1 MTWYV
6 VRTKPRQ
13 EGRAKL
19 NLENQG
25 IVAFLPEI
33 TLQKIRR
40 GKRTPVTEPLFPGY
54 VFADLDDYAG
64 KFHKV
69 RSTFGV
75 SKLLT
80 FGERP
85 ATVPDALIE
94 EMKQLNAQSST
105 IQKAS
110 IAAMP
115 QIGEQVEITE
125 GPFKGFMAQIVG
137 LDGESRCIV
146 LLNWLQK
153 EVQAEYEFSQIRRS

>member
-13 EGRAKL
+13 ETRARL
-19 NLENQG
+19 NLENQD
-25 IVAFLPEI
+25 INAFLPEI

-40 GKRTPVTEPLFPGY
+40 GKRTDVTEPLFPGY
-54 VFADLDDYAG
+54 IFAELDDYAG

-75 SKLLT
+75 AKMLT
-80 FGERP
+80 FGETP
-85 ATVPDALIE
+85 ATIPDALIE
-94 EMKQLNAQSST
+94 EMRHVNATTQ
-105 IQKAS
+105 QKAQQS
-110 IAAMP
+110 AMP
-115 QIGEQVEITE
+115 QVGEKVEITY
-125 GPFKGFMAQIVG
+125 GPFKGFIAEIVQ

-153 EVQAEYEFSQIRRS
+153 EVKATLEFSEIRRS

>member
-13 EGRAKL
+13 ETRARQ
-19 NLENQG
+19 NLENQE
-25 IVAFLPEI
+25 IEAFLPEI

-40 GKRTPVTEPLFPGY
+40 GKRTAVTEPLFPGY
-54 VFADLDDYAG
+54 IFANLDDYAS

-75 SKLLT
+75 AKMLT
-80 FGERP
+80 FGETP
-85 ATVPDALIE
+85 ATIPDALIQ
-94 EMKQLNAQSST
+94 EMHQINADTQ
-105 IQKAS
+105 QKAQQS
-110 IAAMP
+110 AMP
-115 QIGEQVEITE
+115 QVGEKVEITY
-125 GPFKGFMAQIVG
+125 GPFKGFMAEIVQ

-153 EVQAEYEFSQIRRS
+153 EVKATLEFNEIRRS

>member
-13 EGRAKL
+13 ETRARQ
-19 NLENQG
+19 NLENQE
-25 IVAFLPEI
+25 IEAFLPEI

-40 GKRTPVTEPLFPGY
+40 GKRTDVTEPLFPGY
-54 VFADLDDYAG
+54 IFANLDDYAG

-75 SKLLT
+75 AKMLT
-80 FGERP
+80 FGETP
-85 ATVPDALIE
+85 ATIPDALIA
-94 EMKQLNAQSST
+94 EMHHINADTQ
-105 IQKAS
+105 QKAQQS
-110 IAAMP
+110 AMP
-115 QIGEQVEITE
+115 QVGEKVEITY
-125 GPFKGFMAQIVG
+125 GPFKGFMAEIVQ

-153 EVQAEYEFSQIRRS
+153 EVKATLEFNEIRRS

>member
-13 EGRAKL
+13 ETRAKL
-19 NLENQG
+19 NLENQD
-25 IVAFLPEI
+25 ITTFLPEI

-40 GKRTPVTEPLFPGY
+40 GKRTAVTEPLFPGY
-54 VFADLDDYAG
+54 IFADLDDYAG

-75 SKLLT
+75 AKLLT
-80 FGERP
+80 FGETP
-85 ATVPDALIE
+85 ATVPDALIQ
-94 EMKQLNAQSST
+94 EMHQVNAETQ
-105 IQKAS
+105 QKAQQS
-110 IAAMP
+110 AMP
-115 QIGEQVEITE
+115 QVGEKVEITY
-125 GPFKGFMAQIVG
+125 GPFKGFMAEILQ

-153 EVQAEYEFSQIRRS
+153 EVKATLEFNEIRRS

>member
-13 EGRAKL
+13 ETRARQ
-19 NLENQG
+19 NLENQE
-25 IVAFLPEI
+25 IEAFLPEI

-40 GKRTPVTEPLFPGY
+40 GKRTAVTEPLFPGY
-54 VFADLDDYAG
+54 IFANLDDYAG

-75 SKLLT
+75 AKMLT
-80 FGERP
+80 FGETP
-85 ATVPDALIE
+85 ATIPDALIQ
-94 EMKQLNAQSST
+94 EMHQINADTQ
-105 IQKAS
+105 QKAQQS
-110 IAAMP
+110 AMP
-115 QIGEQVEITE
+115 QVGEKVEITY
-125 GPFKGFMAQIVG
+125 GPFKGFMAEIVQ

-153 EVQAEYEFSQIRRS
+153 EVKATLEFNEIRRS

>member
-13 EGRAKL
+13 ETRAKL
-19 NLENQG
+19 NLENQD
-25 IVAFLPEI
+25 ITTFLPEI

-40 GKRTPVTEPLFPGY
+40 GKRTAVTEPLFPGY
-54 VFADLDDYAG
+54 VFANLDDYAG

-75 SKLLT
+75 AKLLT
-80 FGERP
+80 FGETP
-85 ATVPDALIE
+85 ATVPDALIQ
-94 EMKQLNAQSST
+94 EMHQVNAETQ
-105 IQKAS
+105 QKAQQS
-110 IAAMP
+110 AMP
-115 QIGEQVEITE
+115 QVGEKVEITY
-125 GPFKGFMAQIVG
+125 GPFKGFIAEILQ

-153 EVQAEYEFSQIRRS
+153 EVKATLEFNEIRRS

>member
-13 EGRAKL
+13 ETRARQ
-19 NLENQG
+19 NLENQD
-25 IVAFLPEI
+25 ITAFLPEI

-40 GKRTPVTEPLFPGY
+40 GKRTDVTEPLFPGY
-54 VFADLDDYAG
+54 IFAELDDYAG

-75 SKLLT
+75 AKLLT
-80 FGERP
+80 FGETP

-94 EMKQLNAQSST
+94 EMHQINADTQ
-105 IQKAS
+105 QKAQQS
-110 IAAMP
+110 AML
-115 QIGEQVEITE
+115 QVGEKVEITY
-125 GPFKGFMAQIVG
+125 GPFKGFMAEIVQ

-153 EVQAEYEFSQIRRS
+153 EVKATLEFSDIRRT

>member
-13 EGRAKL
+13 ETRARL
-19 NLENQG
+19 NLENQD
-25 IVAFLPEI
+25 INAFLPEI

-40 GKRTPVTEPLFPGY
+40 GKRTDVTEPLFPGY
-54 VFADLDDYAG
+54 IFAELDDYAG

-75 SKLLT
+75 AKMLT
-80 FGERP
+80 FGETP
-85 ATVPDALIE
+85 ATIPDALIE
-94 EMKQLNAQSST
+94 EMRHVSATTQ
-105 IQKAS
+105 QKAQES
-110 IAAMP
+110 AMP
-115 QIGEQVEITE
+115 QVGEKVEITY
-125 GPFKGFMAQIVG
+125 GPFKGFMAEIVQ

-153 EVQAEYEFSQIRRS
+153 EVKASLEFSEIRRS

>member
-13 EGRAKL
+13 ETRARL
-19 NLENQG
+19 NLENQD
-25 IVAFLPEI
+25 INAFLPEI

-40 GKRTPVTEPLFPGY
+40 GKRTDVTEPLFPGY
-54 VFADLDDYAG
+54 IFAELDDYAG

-75 SKLLT
+75 AKLLT
-80 FGERP
+80 FGENP
-85 ATVPDALIE
+85 ATIPDALIE
-94 EMKQLNAQSST
+94 EMRHVSATTQ
-105 IQKAS
+105 QKAQES
-110 IAAMP
+110 AMP
-115 QIGEQVEITE
+115 QVGEKVEITY
-125 GPFKGFMAQIVG
+125 GPFKGFMAEIVQ

-153 EVQAEYEFSQIRRS
+153 EVKASLEFSEIRRS

>member
-13 EGRAKL
+13 ETRAKL
-19 NLENQG
+19 NLENQD
-25 IVAFLPEI
+25 ITTFLPEI

-40 GKRTPVTEPLFPGY
+40 GKRTAVTEPLFPGY
-54 VFADLDDYAG
+54 VFANLDDYAG

-75 SKLLT
+75 AKLLT
-80 FGERP
+80 FGETP
-85 ATVPDALIE
+85 ATVPDALIQ
-94 EMKQLNAQSST
+94 EMHQVNAETQ
-105 IQKAS
+105 QKAQQS
-110 IAAMP
+110 AMP
-115 QIGEQVEITE
+115 QVGEKVEITY
-125 GPFKGFMAQIVG
+125 GPFKGFMAEILQ

-153 EVQAEYEFSQIRRS
+153 EVKATLEFNEIRRS